1 MKNGDSM
8 KKHDKH
14 DPVAVLEFI
23 ILTVGMAFI
32 IPIPMLLFL
41 IGKHDWI
48 MTSVLIGLTIIVV
61 DFGISQDI

>member
-1 MKNGDSM
+1 M
-8 KKHDKH
+8 KKHDRH

-23 ILTVGMAFI
+23 ALTVGMAFI

-41 IGKHDWI
+41 IGRRYWI
-48 MTSVLIGLTIIVV
+48 MTSILIGLTIIVV